1 MTPRHLLAD
10 DDLSP
15 AEQAQVLDLAARLKA
30 DRFVERPLEGPRG
43 VALIF
48 DKPTLRTQLSFTAG
62 VAELGGAPVLVD
74 GRLAGI
80 GEREPIVDTAC
91 VLGRQVSAIVWRT
104 HGQDR
109 IEEMARWAGVPVVN
123 ALTDDYHPCQ
133 LLADLLTV
141 REAFGD
147 VAGRTLVYLGDGAN
161 NMAHSYLLACATA
174 GMDVRIVSPASH
186 RPDPGVLAR
195 ARDRAAETGGACT
208 VTDDLAAVDGADVVV
223 TDTWVSM
230 GQESQAGERKG
241 EASPFVPFRVT
252 ADVMARAAAGA
263 IFLHCLPAYRGVEVA
278 AEVIDGPA
286 SRVWDEA
293 ENRLHA
299 QKAVLTFLLRAASGD
314 GA

>member
-1 MTPRHLLAD
+1 M
-10 DDLSP
+10 
-15 AEQAQVLDLAARLKA
+15 
-30 DRFVERPLEGPRG
+30 
-43 VALIF
+43 
-48 DKPTLRTQLSFTAG
+48 
-62 VAELGGAPVLVD
+62 
-74 GRLAGI
+74 
-80 GEREPIVDTAC
+80 
-91 VLGRQVSAIVWRT
+91 SAIVWRT

>member
-104 HGQDR
+104 HGQGR

-263 IFLHCLPAYRGVEVA
+263 IFLRCLPA
-278 AEVIDGPA
+278 
-286 SRVWDEA
+286 
-293 ENRLHA
+293 
-299 QKAVLTFLLRAASGD
+299 
-314 GA
+314 